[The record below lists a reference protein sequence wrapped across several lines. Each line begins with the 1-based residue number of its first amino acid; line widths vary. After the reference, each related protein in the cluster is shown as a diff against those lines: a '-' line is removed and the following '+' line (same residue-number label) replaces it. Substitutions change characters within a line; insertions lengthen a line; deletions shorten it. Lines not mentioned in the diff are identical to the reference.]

1 YPPLM
6 AADILLY
13 ETDFVPVGEDQKQHL
28 ELTRDLAERFNKK
41 YENIFK
47 IPDIILPEKGA
58 RIMSLQDPTKKMS
71 KSDAN
76 RKAFI
81 SLLDEPK
88 QIEKKIKSAVTDS
101 EGIIRYDKE
110 RKPGISNL
118 LVIYSALSGQPIP
131 DLEKRYEGKGY
142 GEFKADLAEVIIR
155 ELRPIQEKYYE
166 IIDSPKLDDI
176 LAEGAERA
184 NAKASRMLRKIENA
198 LGLGRNR

>member
-1 YPPLM
+1 
-6 AADILLY
+6 
-13 ETDFVPVGEDQKQHL
+13 
-28 ELTRDLAERFNKK
+28 
-41 YENIFK
+41 
-47 IPDIILPEKGA
+47 
-58 RIMSLQDPTKKMS
+58 
-71 KSDAN
+71 
-76 RKAFI
+76 
-81 SLLDEPK
+81 
-88 QIEKKIKSAVTDS
+88 
-101 EGIIRYDKE
+101 
-110 RKPGISNL
+110 
-118 LVIYSALSGQPIP
+118 LSGLPIP